1 MNRQAHWQAVYLEKE
16 ADAVSW
22 YREHLEVS
30 LDMLRGLGLP
40 AEARI
45 LDAGAGASTFVDDVL
60 ELGFSQITAVDIS
73 AAALDKSRNRLLG
86 RAEEVTWF
94 AADITSA
101 ELPAQ
106 SVDFWHD
113 RAVFHFLTEHFE
125 RRAYV
130 NQLQRCIAPKG
141 HVLLATFHID
151 GPAKCSG
158 LNVQRYSAD
167 MMSAELGNDFRLL
180 QTRQETH
187 VTPWKSEQQFI
198 YALFQRSDGSA

>member
-1 MNRQAHWQAVYLEKE
+1 MSRQAHWQEVYLEKE

-30 LDMLRGLGLP
+30 LDMLRGLRLP
-40 AEARI
+40 AESRI

-86 RAEEVTWF
+86 RTEEVTWV
-94 AADITSA
+94 AADITSVK
-101 ELPAQ
+101 LPAQ
-106 SVDFWHD
+106 QIDFWHD
-113 RAVFHFLTEHFE
+113 RAVFHFLTEHVE

-141 HVLLATFHID
+141 YVLLATFHLD

-158 LNVQRYSAD
+158 LNVRRYNAD

-180 QTRQETH
+180 QTRHETH